1 MLTKIFNSSIIKREL
16 CNECYIMMKGNYDMP
31 PKAKYTREEIIEIA
45 FQMAR
50 ENGIESVV
58 ARELGKKMGTSSS
71 PIFTAFKNMEEL
83 QLAVRDRAM
92 QEFESFIREA
102 LNYTPAFKYVGVRM
116 VQFSMQEPKLFQL
129 LYMREHEESQT
140 FDGLVNELG
149 DTVEVCVEVIQK
161 DYALTKTEAE
171 VLFRQVWMHTFAICV
186 LAANKVCHFKPEEI
200 SEMLSLEFQ
209 GTLMLMKS
217 GRFEVIEVRD
227 KKE

>member
-1 MLTKIFNSSIIKREL
+1 MA
-16 CNECYIMMKGNYDMP
+16 KGYYDMP

-92 QEFESFIREA
+92 QEFENFIREA

-116 VQFSMQEPKLFQL
+116 VQFAMQEPKLFQL
-129 LYMREHEESQT
+129 
-140 FDGLVNELG
+140 
-149 DTVEVCVEVIQK
+149 C
-161 DYALTKTEAE
+161 
-171 VLFRQVWMHTFAICV
+171 ICV
-186 LAANKVCHFKPEEI
+186 NMKNVKP
-200 SEMLSLEFQ
+200 
-209 GTLMLMKS
+209 LMA
-217 GRFEVIEVRD
+217 
-227 KKE
+227 

>member
-1 MLTKIFNSSIIKREL
+1 
-16 CNECYIMMKGNYDMP
+16 MP

-58 ARELGKKMGTSSS
+58 ARELGKKLGTSSS

-92 QEFESFIREA
+92 QEFESFIKEA

-116 VQFSMQEPKLFQL
+116 VQFAMQEPKLFQL
-129 LYMREHEESQT
+129 LYMREHAESQT
-140 FDGLVNELG
+140 FEGLVNELG
-149 DTVEVCVEVIQK
+149 DTVGVCVDVIQK
-161 DYALTKTEAE
+161 DYALSKEEAE

-186 LAANKVCHFKPEEI
+186 LAANKVCYFKPEEI

-217 GRFEVIEVRD
+217 GRFQVVEIHD